1 MRIHTT
7 LKGLIMFIL
16 ACVLTFVLSCTLVFL
31 YKYWRNVM
39 TDIRYM
45 TVIRNRARR
54 VIENYRA
61 VKDDDTKTYSEK
73 LAMLLR

>member
-1 MRIHTT
+1 
-7 LKGLIMFIL
+7 MFIL
-16 ACVLTFVLSCTLVFL
+16 ACVLTFALSCTLVFL

-54 VIENYRA
+54 VLETYRA
-61 VKDDDTKTYSEK
+61 VKDDDSLEYSKK
-73 LAMLLR
+73 LAMLLK